1 MLSRNLTTL
10 FYLKKRSGYVKGPL
24 PIYLRITTNGER
36 FEISTKRECE
46 PEKWNSVTGRKNGT
60 REDAR
65 VLNSY
70 LDAMQLKVYD
80 IQKQMLEANIDLSA
94 EKLRNRINGVSDKS
108 KDILEIFRDHNEKLA
123 RMVGTDYALGTLGR
137 YKTSFDHTKAFIEW
151 KYKATEFN
159 ITKLDY
165 DFISE
170 YAFWLKTEKQ
180 LGHNTAM
187 KYLTNFK
194 KIVIICVKK
203 GWLARDPFSNFQIS
217 LREVNRE
224 ALTPVELQNISN
236 KDLGNPR
243 LEHVRDI
250 FIFCC
255 FTGLAYADAYKLKR
269 SEIIDGVDGEK
280 WLSIKRQKTD
290 TPSRIPILPMAQII
304 LDKYACHP
312 ECIAKGKVLPVLSN
326 QKMNSYLKEIGDVCR
341 VNKPIT
347 FHLARHTFAT
357 TVTLTNG
364 VPIESVSKMLGHR
377 NIKTT
382 QHYAKIVDKKISD
395 DMTRLK
401 GILNKQ

>member
-151 KYKATEFN
+151 KYKTTEFD

-170 YAFWLKTEKQ
+170 YAYGHEIDDWSALFLTETQEHFQSLEIRVGKSIAAIDRATLELKGRKRFLQFQDRSQALFYGLGVSAPYSVAGIIIAVLFYVLIRHGQQYAERQRILDEYQTAPAYKQ
-180 LGHNTAM
+180 IMEQG
-187 KYLTNFK
+187 
-194 KIVIICVKK
+194 KIVEYDKM
-203 GWLARDPFSNFQIS
+203 LY
-217 LREVNRE
+217 
-224 ALTPVELQNISN
+224 LQ
-236 KDLGNPR
+236 LMP
-243 LEHVRDI
+243 
-250 FIFCC
+250 
-255 FTGLAYADAYKLKR
+255 
-269 SEIIDGVDGEK
+269 
-280 WLSIKRQKTD
+280 
-290 TPSRIPILPMAQII
+290 LP
-304 LDKYACHP
+304 K
-312 ECIAKGKVLPVLSN
+312 KGKVQIGEHYIYDSQGKRVL
-326 QKMNSYLKEIGDVCR
+326 
-341 VNKPIT
+341 
-347 FHLARHTFAT
+347 
-357 TVTLTNG
+357 
-364 VPIESVSKMLGHR
+364 VPLG
-377 NIKTT
+377 
-382 QHYAKIVDKKISD
+382 AE
-395 DMTRLK
+395 
-401 GILNKQ
+401 